1 MEVIRTG
8 TAFLKYIQVPRGEQ
22 PWPCSLVVDHISEPA
37 DATITVTATVFFGG
51 GGEGKTQDHFASCQP
66 KLDKA

>member
-37 DATITVTATVFFGG
+37 DATITVTATVIFFGG
-51 GGEGKTQDHFASCQP
+51 GRGTQDLFASCQP

>member
-37 DATITVTATVFFGG
+37 DATITVTATVIFFWGG
-51 GGEGKTQDHFASCQP
+51 PQDLFASCQP